1 MSQANNSRWFQPW
14 TYEGF
19 SYLLPRCLFKFDYS
33 HACKQASVK
42 DLQTIVSS
50 KEFFHVDLRL
60 WLSTEKKLRVLK
72 TPFEVIVSVET
83 VSKRPQ
89 DPLPSVN
96 IPQVFQA
103 HVSRKSKILLHERVT
118 PSYNRNNSDGKASQK
133 RQRTPQTIMDK
144 QRVNRFCYSYA

>member
-19 SYLLPRCLFKFDYS
+19 SNMLPRCLFKFDYS

-60 WLSTEKKLRVLK
+60 WLSTEKKLWVLK

-89 DPLPSVN
+89 DPPHPPSVN
-96 IPQVFQA
+96 IY
-103 HVSRKSKILLHERVT
+103 HRSSRLTSR
-118 PSYNRNNSDGKASQK
+118 GKAK
-133 RQRTPQTIMDK
+133 DYFMRE
-144 QRVNRFCYSYA
+144 

>member
-19 SYLLPRCLFKFDYS
+19 SNMLTRCLFKFDYS
-33 HACKQASVK
+33 HAFKQAPVK

-60 WLSTEKKLRVLK
+60 WLSTEKKLWVLK

-89 DPLPSVN
+89 DSPHPPSVN
-96 IPQVFQA
+96 IY
-103 HVSRKSKILLHERVT
+103 HRSSRLTSR
-118 PSYNRNNSDGKASQK
+118 GKAK
-133 RQRTPQTIMDK
+133 DYFMRE
-144 QRVNRFCYSYA
+144 

>member
-19 SYLLPRCLFKFDYS
+19 SYMLPRCLFKFDYS

-50 KEFFHVDLRL
+50 KEFFHVDL
-60 WLSTEKKLRVLK
+60 WLSTEKKLWVLK

-83 VSKRPQ
+83 VSKP
-89 DPLPSVN
+89 PHPWTYTTGLPGSRLEEKQNITSWESNSV
-96 IPQVFQA
+96 
-103 HVSRKSKILLHERVT
+103 L
-118 PSYNRNNSDGKASQK
+118 
-133 RQRTPQTIMDK
+133 
-144 QRVNRFCYSYA
+144 

>member
-19 SYLLPRCLFKFDYS
+19 SNMLTRCVFKFDYS
-33 HACKQASVK
+33 HAFKQAPVK

-60 WLSTEKKLRVLK
+60 WLSTEKKLWVLK

-83 VSKRPQ
+83 VSKPT
-89 DPLPSVN
+89 PPPPHPWTYTTGLPGSRLEEKQKITSWESNSV
-96 IPQVFQA
+96 
-103 HVSRKSKILLHERVT
+103 L
-118 PSYNRNNSDGKASQK
+118 
-133 RQRTPQTIMDK
+133 
-144 QRVNRFCYSYA
+144 